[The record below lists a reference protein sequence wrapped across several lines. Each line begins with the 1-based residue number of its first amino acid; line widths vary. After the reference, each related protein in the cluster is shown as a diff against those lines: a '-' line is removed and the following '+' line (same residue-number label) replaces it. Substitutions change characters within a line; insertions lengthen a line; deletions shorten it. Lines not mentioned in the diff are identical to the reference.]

1 MAEIVETAIN
11 EFRNAIATVPG
22 LKRVYTDP
30 PESISEFPCAV
41 VYLKSGEMTENA
53 PCFHDFVADIYHAR
67 QVLPQAVNEAKVW
80 PDRVLYALKANFRLN
95 GSIEHIVYPIRYESA
110 ALQYNDMTHYG
121 VRFRVRVKIFDLA

>member
-1 MAEIVETAIN
+1 MAEIIETAIN

-67 QVLPQAVNEAKVW
+67 EMLPQAVNDAKVW
-80 PDRVLYALKANFRLN
+80 SDRVFTALKANFRLN
-95 GSIEHIVYPIRYESA
+95 NSIEHIVYPIRYEASG
-110 ALQYNDMTHYG
+110 LQYNAVTHYG
-121 VRFRVRVKIFDLA
+121 VRFRVRVKIFDG

>member
-11 EFRNAIATVPG
+11 EFRNVIATVPG

-41 VYLKSGEMTENA
+41 VYLKSGEMTHA
-53 PCFHDFVADIYHAR
+53 GQCFHDFVADIYHAR

-80 PDRVLYALKANFRLN
+80 PDRVFSVLKANYRLN
-95 GSIEHIVYPIRYESA
+95 NSVDHIVYPIRYEA
-110 ALQYNDMTHYG
+110 VAMQYNEMTHYG
-121 VRFRVRVKIFDLA
+121 IRFKVQIKIVDVA